1 LKKTKPEEKNNQS
14 KGVQCHECE
23 GYGHIRSEC
32 GTYQKR
38 HKKGLNVS
46 WSDEDSDGENE
57 AARHVIALTGTC
69 TTNCDSDEDEDVSY
83 EELSSTYK

>member
-1 LKKTKPEEKNNQS
+1 VLKRVDGRNRQNEQSMRFDINKQPNNFQKTEPEEKKNQS

-38 HKKGLNVS
+38 QKKGLIVS
-46 WSDEDSDGENE
+46 
-57 AARHVIALTGTC
+57 
-69 TTNCDSDEDEDVSY
+69 
-83 EELSSTYK
+83 